1 MLAVVLAVIMAASAA
16 ILLSPSSDAA
26 EGDVEYDGEIHLYG
40 YNAVIGL
47 KDPQQVETVEW
58 DFGDGS
64 EKETVEITAENPT
77 GEVRHVFAEIGDYTV
92 TATMRNTHT
101 EGGEQVPGETTLT
114 YLIHIHGFPVVTFQ
128 SNGGTPVDSVTGTKS
143 TFKVTE
149 PTAPTREGYT
159 FSGWYT
165 DEDCTQKFDFNTT
178 VVRHMTLYAGWTPVT
193 YTVHFDLA
201 GGQGSIEDQTVQH
214 GKTAAEPAAPTKEE
228 YNFAGWMYNG
238 EPWSFTTPITQGTET
253 ATLNVADIT
262 DLKKGDKPSSL
273 TMSDGSVI
281 TFDANGGTAEFSQK
295 TIIAG
300 NSVILPDATREG
312 YTFDGWYSGDTR
324 IGVAGDS
331 IAVNSNI
338 TYTAH
343 WTENTPAPGPDDGD
357 DTNEDGFPIW
367 MILAILTVILAI
379 VSAIAYFLN
388 FPYLFILT
396 AISAVATVV
405 CYIMEI

>member
-101 EGGEQVPGETTLT
+101 EGDEQVPGETTLT

-214 GKTAAEPAAPTKEE
+214 GKTAAPPAAPTKEG
-228 YNFAGWMYNG
+228 YNFASWMYNG
-238 EPWSFTTPITQGTET
+238 EPWNFTTPITKDIV
-253 ATLNVADIT
+253 LVASWD
-262 DLKKGDKPSSL
+262 PVE
-273 TMSDGSVI
+273 DGKVYYVV

-300 NSVILPDATREG
+300 NSVVLPDATREG

-343 WTENTPAPGPDDGD
+343 WTENTPAPGPDDGDDTGGD

>member
-101 EGGEQVPGETTLT
+101 EDGEQVPGETTLT

-149 PTAPTREGYT
+149 PTAPTREGSSPRRRART
-159 FSGWYT
+159 GF
-165 DEDCTQKFDFNTT
+165 CTSRTK
-178 VVRHMTLYAGWTPVT
+178 
-193 YTVHFDLA
+193 
-201 GGQGSIEDQTVQH
+201 
-214 GKTAAEPAAPTKEE
+214 APT
-228 YNFAGWMYNG
+228 GG
-238 EPWSFTTPITQGTET
+238 LST
-253 ATLNVADIT
+253 
-262 DLKKGDKPSSL
+262 SS
-273 TMSDGSVI
+273 
-281 TFDANGGTAEFSQK
+281 
-295 TIIAG
+295 
-300 NSVILPDATREG
+300 P
-312 YTFDGWYSGDTR
+312 
-324 IGVAGDS
+324 
-331 IAVNSNI
+331 
-338 TYTAH
+338 
-343 WTENTPAPGPDDGD
+343 
-357 DTNEDGFPIW
+357 
-367 MILAILTVILAI
+367 
-379 VSAIAYFLN
+379 
-388 FPYLFILT
+388 
-396 AISAVATVV
+396 
-405 CYIMEI
+405 